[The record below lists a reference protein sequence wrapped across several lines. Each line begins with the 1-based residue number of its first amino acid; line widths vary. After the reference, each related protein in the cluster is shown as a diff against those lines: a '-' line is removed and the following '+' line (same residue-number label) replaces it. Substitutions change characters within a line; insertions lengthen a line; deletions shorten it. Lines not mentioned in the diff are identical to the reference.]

1 MEEILQ
7 TTLLEYDKSSFL
19 IDLIKH
25 HYGEYYIAI
34 QQDIHVHDNC
44 QTQKIKIN
52 LSILDDILEVLN
64 NYKNKV
70 SQKNPGTRNYFSSER
85 KEEVKRRYFKGIEI
99 KDLALQFDCSE
110 NIIEQILI
118 NSGIEIVSNKV
129 PEEYKWKYRR
139 RRR

>member
-25 HYGEYYIAI
+25 HSGEIFIAI
-34 QQDIHVHDNC
+34 QQDIHAGDKC

-52 LSILDDILEVLN
+52 PSILDDVLEVLN

-70 SQKNPGTRNYFSSER
+70 SQKNPSVRNYFSTER
-85 KEEVKRRYFKGIEI
+85 KEEVKKRYFKGLEI
-99 KDLALQFDCSE
+99 KDLALQFNCSE
-110 NIIEQILI
+110 NIIEQILN

-129 PEEYKWKYRR
+129 PEEYKWKHRR
-139 RRR
+139 KRK